1 MIKAFL
7 TVFNNSPRA
16 FFMAKKN
23 KSLFKYLLFAISC
36 VFTLSVIS
44 VWITPVQAQVSF
56 RPPGRKPPT
65 DERTVGGGSRGDTC
79 AIGKSNKKNGTIVK
93 VLPKSNIG
101 LTTQQR
107 PSIMVYIPKSS
118 AQSAFFSMQDE
129 DFNHYYET
137 TLQLPQ
143 KAGVMEI
150 KIPASVPALA
160 TGKNYQYSLAMICG
174 LELEPDDPLISGW
187 IQRVQPKGNVVNQK
201 ASVEL
206 ASQLASNGI
215 WLDAVST
222 LAELRKSQPS
232 NQSVVNSW
240 QQLLSSVGL
249 SEIAQEPIV
258 N

>member
-1 MIKAFL
+1 
-7 TVFNNSPRA
+7 
-16 FFMAKKN
+16 MAKKN
-23 KSLFKYLLFAISC
+23 KPLFKYLLLAISC
-36 VFTLSVIS
+36 VFTLSVLS
-44 VWITPVQAQVSF
+44 AWITPVKANTGFIPPAGEEQA
-56 RPPGRKPPT
+56 PT
-65 DERTVGGGSRGDTC
+65 TNSVGGGSRGDTC
-79 AIGKSNKKNGTIVK
+79 AIGKSNKKNGAIVK

-107 PSIMVYIPKSS
+107 PSIMVYVPESS
-118 AQSAFFSMQDE
+118 AQTAFFSMQDE
-129 DFNHYYET
+129 DFNHYYQT

-150 KIPASVPALA
+150 KIPDEAPALA

-174 LELEPDDPLISGW
+174 VELEPDDPLISGW
-187 IQRVQPKGNVVNQK
+187 IQRVQPKGNLVNQK

-206 ASQLASNGI
+206 ASRLASNGI

-222 LAELRKSQPS
+222 LAELRKSEPN
-232 NQSVVNSW
+232 NQSFINSW
-240 QQLLSSVGL
+240 QQLLNSAGL